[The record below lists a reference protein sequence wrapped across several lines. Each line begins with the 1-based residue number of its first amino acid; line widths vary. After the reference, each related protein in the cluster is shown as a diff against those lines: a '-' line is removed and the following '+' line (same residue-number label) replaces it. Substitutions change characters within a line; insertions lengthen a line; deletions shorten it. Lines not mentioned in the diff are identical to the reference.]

1 MPSRERKSRT
11 EISRLQQEIA
21 SLGEEQAEAQE
32 IAAVVGMT
40 VDDSMRYRERHAQ
53 IKELT
58 CQLSEL
64 EGARHDQEEA
74 EKIARH
80 GTEADQASRPTGKSA
95 DQY

>member
-40 VDDSMRYRERHAQ
+40 VDDSRRYRERHAQ

-58 CQLSEL
+58 RQLSEL
-64 EGARHDQEEA
+64 DGARHDQEDRR
-74 EKIARH
+74 KLRH
-80 GTEADQASRPTGKSA
+80 GTEADQASRLTGKSA